1 MTEGGGGVRQIVTV
15 KCGGRGLRGN
25 TAEGGAEVDADVSAG
40 VDACAEA
47 GACWCV
53 KIKSQ
58 HKTA

>member
-1 MTEGGGGVRQIVTV
+1 MVTV